1 MSFAAN
7 STGGEYKHKLNVSEM
22 PSHNHFMT
30 SKWYYGTKGQNSPV
44 LVDDS
49 SINTETATF
58 NTGNS
63 GNDSA
68 HNNIQP
74 YLTVFFWQRTA

>member
-1 MSFAAN
+1 MSFTAN
-7 STGGEYKHKLNVSEM
+7 SSGGFYKHKLSVSEM

-30 SKWYYGTKGQNSPV
+30 SKWYYGTKGPNAPV
-44 LVDDS
+44 LVDKTS
-49 SINTETATF
+49 SSAETATF

-63 GNDSA
+63 GSNSA

-74 YLTVFFWQRTA
+74 YLTVFFWRRTA